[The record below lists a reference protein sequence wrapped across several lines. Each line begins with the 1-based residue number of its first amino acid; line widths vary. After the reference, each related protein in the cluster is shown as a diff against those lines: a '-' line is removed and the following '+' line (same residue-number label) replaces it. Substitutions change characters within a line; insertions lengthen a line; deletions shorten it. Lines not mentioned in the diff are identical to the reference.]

1 MINKVK
7 KIELNKDQINN
18 FFLFLSTNDGSFSLK
33 LLQNEKET
41 EGMHSHGGAFSETIY
56 VY

>member
-1 MINKVK
+1 LINKVK